1 MTAKTDSEPSV
12 IIKRTLC
19 LKATL
24 YDGGK
29 GASDLRGRNAFG
41 KLIHKSDLRE
51 RLECARAIGERA
63 TDDGERAVLIYHS
76 FLNRGVSLSV
86 L

>member
-29 GASDLRGRNAFG
+29 SASYLRGRNAFG
-41 KLIHKSDLRE
+41 KLIHKSDL
-51 RLECARAIGERA
+51 
-63 TDDGERAVLIYHS
+63 
-76 FLNRGVSLSV
+76 
-86 L
+86 